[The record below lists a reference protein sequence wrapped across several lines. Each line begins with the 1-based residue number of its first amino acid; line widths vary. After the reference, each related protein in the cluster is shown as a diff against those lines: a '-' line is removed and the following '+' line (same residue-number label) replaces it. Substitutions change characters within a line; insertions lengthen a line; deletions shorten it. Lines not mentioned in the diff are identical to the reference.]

1 MTYML
6 DTNIC
11 IYVMKNKPE
20 KVLERFREELDGGLG
35 VSSITLAELEYGM
48 KHSSNPA
55 KNEQALLR
63 FLAPLSILPF
73 GAAAASEYGA
83 LWTYLQNNGTPIGP
97 LDMLIAGHALAEG
110 LTLVTNNVREFERV
124 PDLRLENWA
133 EWGGCAAQN
142 EWGRGGAIRLFLAKK
157 ETVEPVL
164 FTDVFSSCDGCAG
177 FCGLPWCP
185 QSPHK
190 RW

>member
-20 KVLERFREELDGGLG
+20 KVLQRFREELDGGLCI
-35 VSSITLAELEYGM
+35 SSITLAELEYGM

-63 FLAPLSILPF
+63 FLTPLSILPF
-73 GAAAASEYGA
+73 GAADASEYGA
-83 LWTYLQNNGTPIGP
+83 LRTYLQNKGTPIGP
-97 LDMLIAGHALAEG
+97 LDMLIAGHALTEG

-133 EWGGCAAQN
+133 E
-142 EWGRGGAIRLFLAKK
+142 
-157 ETVEPVL
+157 
-164 FTDVFSSCDGCAG
+164 
-177 FCGLPWCP
+177 
-185 QSPHK
+185 
-190 RW
+190 